1 MPVNGVK
8 RVMSPIGIGRSSGI
22 EIFNK
27 KFKRFIYVPADA
39 IVYRNEGWSIS
50 GRLVLKET

>member
-8 RVMSPIGIGRSSGI
+8 RVMSPIGIGRSSEI

-27 KFKRFIYVPADA
+27 KFKRLIYVPA